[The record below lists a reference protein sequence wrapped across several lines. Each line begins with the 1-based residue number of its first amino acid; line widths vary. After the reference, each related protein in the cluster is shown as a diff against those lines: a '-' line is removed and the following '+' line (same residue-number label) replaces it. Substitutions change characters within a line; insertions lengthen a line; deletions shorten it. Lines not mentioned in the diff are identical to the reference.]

1 MKKETDMKKETG
13 MKMVL
18 AGLLSLVLT
27 TAASAANL
35 GSAGSLETSGVD
47 EADRHRAGKVQWKEI
62 VGVITALNL
71 DNPVND
77 INSGTFAWSARR
89 GFAEVDL
96 KTGTT
101 TFEVLGLSI
110 NGTVFSGT
118 PGPITAVTGTLVCN
132 AGEAT
137 EAVLDTAEVALSAQ
151 GDAQFYD
158 NIGSVPSPCA
168 NLLSPVRIAS
178 PAGAAGR
185 VDRNRGRPNRRQL
198 TVLVESW

>member
-1 MKKETDMKKETG
+1 

-71 DNPVND
+71 DSPIND
-77 INSGTFAWSARR
+77 IDSGTFAWSARR

-96 KTGTT
+96 KTERRHSKSWGSPST
-101 TFEVLGLSI
+101 
-110 NGTVFSGT
+110 
-118 PGPITAVTGTLVCN
+118 GPCS
-132 AGEAT
+132 
-137 EAVLDTAEVALSAQ
+137 VARQARS
-151 GDAQFYD
+151 
-158 NIGSVPSPCA
+158 
-168 NLLSPVRIAS
+168 
-178 PAGAAGR
+178 
-185 VDRNRGRPNRRQL
+185 RR
-198 TVLVESW
+198 